1 MTRNVISEIAFI
13 LRGGKTGKLRLMSS
27 WQNMAMVSVFLFLT
41 VQKLQRLNL
50 ANIDPSYFILHIMF
64 ESWSRNMFLEIALN
78 HETVYSHENV
88 LYTLIRLGHITSPS
102 VTWDCRGNTFNMRTW
117 QQSMTLITH
126 LSCAECKL
134 CLVDSRERSWSQALL
149 VEDFPS

>member
-64 ESWSRNMFLEIALN
+64 ES
-78 HETVYSHENV
+78 
-88 LYTLIRLGHITSPS
+88 
-102 VTWDCRGNTFNMRTW
+102 
-117 QQSMTLITH
+117 
-126 LSCAECKL
+126 
-134 CLVDSRERSWSQALL
+134 
-149 VEDFPS
+149 